1 MKMKKIIVICILAL
15 ALVMSFAACSRK
27 KNDQQNTENP
37 TSAPVEE
44 CKEELVY
51 KLNED
56 GQSYTLVSVGKC
68 TCEEIIIPET
78 YNGLPVTCIGD
89 SAFNRCYSLKSVT
102 IPSSVTEIW
111 HRAFANCY
119 QLESVNIPSS
129 VTGMGHYVFSGCKAL
144 KNIVI
149 PSSVAYVGGN
159 IFQGCDGV
167 TVNCEQESLPTSW
180 DRNWSVGAIVVWGCT
195 AE

>member
-1 MKMKKIIVICILAL
+1 MKKVLVIYILVIVMIAS
-15 ALVMSFAACSRK
+15 LVSCSGK
-27 KNDQQNTENP
+27 KGTPEGTEAP
-37 TSAPVEE
+37 TQAPIEE

-68 TCEEIIIPET
+68 TCSDIVIPET
-78 YNGLPVTCIGD
+78 YNGLPVTSIGD
-89 SAFNRCYSLKSVT
+89 SAFNKCYKLKSVT
-102 IPSSVTEIW
+102 IPSSVKEIW

-129 VTGMGHYVFSGCKAL
+129 VTGIGHYVFTGCKAL
-144 KNIVI
+144 KSVVI
-149 PSSVAYVGGN
+149 PASVAYIGGN
-159 IFQGCDGV
+159 IFQGCDGI
-167 TVNCEQESLPTSW
+167 TANCEAEAKPAEW
-180 DRNWSVGAIVVWGCT
+180 ANNWSLGATVVWGYS

>member
-1 MKMKKIIVICILAL
+1 MKKVLVVYILVIVMIAS
-15 ALVMSFAACSRK
+15 LVSCSRK
-27 KNDQQNTENP
+27 RDDGNGTEAP
-37 TSAPVEE
+37 TQAPVEE

-56 GQSYTLVSVGKC
+56 GQSYTLVNFGKC
-68 TCEEIIIPET
+68 TCSDIVIPET
-78 YNGLPVTCIGD
+78 YNGLPVTIIGD
-89 SAFNRCYSLKSVT
+89 GAFNRCYRLKSVT

-129 VTGMGHYVFSGCKAL
+129 VTGIGHYVFTGCKAL
-144 KNIVI
+144 KSVVI

-159 IFQGCDGV
+159 TFQGCEGV
-167 TVNCEQESLPTSW
+167 TVNCEVESQPTNW
-180 DRNWSVGAIVVWGCT
+180 DRNWSVGATVVWGYS